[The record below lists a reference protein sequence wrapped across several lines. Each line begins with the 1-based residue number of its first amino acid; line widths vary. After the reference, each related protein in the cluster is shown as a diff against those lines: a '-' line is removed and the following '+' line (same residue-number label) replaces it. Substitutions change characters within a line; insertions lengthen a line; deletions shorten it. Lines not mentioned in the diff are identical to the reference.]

1 MPTHWYDGEG
11 LADLRY
17 YVRNNRPPI
26 ILLRFQNGLHWVVVV
41 GYYGEDWY
49 LIADP
54 NGFFSWYHKDTLEAG
69 WSLNS
74 PGISENVPNAFSVE
88 GIGVW
93 IAAELADI
101 GLGSNNVIV
110 PRYAP
115 TSHFGGYWSEMQGIY
130 VSGSSKL
137 FGKTH
142 GWDRTFTF
150 SRYPAF
156 YTVSGIELLSSTGTA
171 TVDGHRRVGGNGV
184 QVWGRIEDG
193 VALRGRMWVVV
204 RTLYEA
210 APLAAPSV
218 QYIPNVT
225 PAAETALLPNYP
237 NPFNPETWIPYQLS
251 KSADVTVS
259 IHAGRWETGS
269 SVGIRA

>member
-1 MPTHWYDGEG
+1 M
-11 LADLRY
+11 
-17 YVRNNRPPI
+17 
-26 ILLRFQNGLHWVVVV
+26 VV

-69 WSLNS
+69 WSLDS

-101 GLGSNNVIV
+101 GLGSNNVVV

-142 GWDRTFTF
+142 GWDRTLTF
-150 SRYPAF
+150 SRYPDF
-156 YTVSGIELLSSTGTA
+156 YTVSEIELLSSTGTA

-193 VALRGRMWVVV
+193 IALRGRMWVVV

-210 APLAAPSV
+210 GPTRGTPRAVYPKRHTGCRNCLVTKLSESV
-218 QYIPNVT
+218 QPG
-225 PAAETALLPNYP
+225 
-237 NPFNPETWIPYQLS
+237 
-251 KSADVTVS
+251 DVDPVS
-259 IHAGRWETGS
+259 SLGAGGCDVDDLFRRW
-269 SVGIRA
+269 